1 MIKTLVI
8 LALTL
13 MIFGCGNS
21 QPNIEITY
29 EYQTTFGYMYP
40 SINVKAISDTVTIN
54 KVIINRGNCGG
65 TIMSGLPKLLKF
77 GESISVTTNG
87 DCDVKQVDVLT
98 DDGDWSVTF

>member
-1 MIKTLVI
+1 MNKTLVI
-8 LALTL
+8 LAFTL

-21 QPNIEITY
+21 QPTIEITY
-29 EYQTTFGYMYP
+29 EYQTTFGYTYP

-77 GESISVTTNG
+77 GESISVIANG
-87 DCDVKQVDVLT
+87 NCDVKQVDVLT

>member
-1 MIKTLVI
+1 MNKTLVI
-8 LALTL
+8 LAFTL

-29 EYQTTFGYMYP
+29 EYQTTFGYTYP
-40 SINVKAISDTVTIN
+40 SINVKAISDTVTI
-54 KVIINRGNCGG
+54 KQVIINRGNCGG
-65 TIMSGLPKLLKF
+65 TIISALPKLLKF
-77 GESISVTTNG
+77 GESISVIANG

>member
-29 EYQTTFGYMYP
+29 EYQTTFGYTYP

-54 KVIINRGNCGG
+54 KVIINRGN
-65 TIMSGLPKLLKF
+65 
-77 GESISVTTNG
+77 
-87 DCDVKQVDVLT
+87 VKQVDVLT